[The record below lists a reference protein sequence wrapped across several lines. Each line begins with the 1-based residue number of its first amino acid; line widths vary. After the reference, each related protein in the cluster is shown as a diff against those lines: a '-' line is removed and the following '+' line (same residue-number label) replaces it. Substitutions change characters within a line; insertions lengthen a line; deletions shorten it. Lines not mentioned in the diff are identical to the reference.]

1 MTQFHG
7 QRRPPLRAPP
17 PDLASAVAAITG
29 LDPTP
34 PPVGSGGGQAPGGR
48 GRGRGSGRGRGVAR
62 RGTKRGG
69 AAVAVGERPADGDSE
84 GSPAKKSRLAENST
98 HLAAASA
105 DDTFAPAVCTVP
117 GLPARESD
125 LEDEEDSQVS
135 SIEVELPAR
144 RPPSPVAAARASANN
159 EQEQL
164 IRAEKRLADLEAAM
178 GGGGGVD
185 ALIAD
190 RKPQPAVTRLTHGTL
205 QPISEGHATIE
216 RARERAGEVWGDEAG
231 EVEEGWL
238 LGEGQ
243 EGALRERG
251 DALMLQ
257 DMMLASSSSP
267 SFKVINMCVY
277 FL

>member
-1 MTQFHG
+1 M
-7 QRRPPLRAPP
+7 
-17 PDLASAVAAITG
+17 
-29 LDPTP
+29 
-34 PPVGSGGGQAPGGR
+34 
-48 GRGRGSGRGRGVAR
+48 
-62 RGTKRGG
+62 
-69 AAVAVGERPADGDSE
+69 
-84 GSPAKKSRLAENST
+84 
-98 HLAAASA
+98 
-105 DDTFAPAVCTVP
+105 
-117 GLPARESD
+117 
-125 LEDEEDSQVS
+125 
-135 SIEVELPAR
+135 
-144 RPPSPVAAARASANN
+144 
-159 EQEQL
+159 
-164 IRAEKRLADLEAAM
+164 
-178 GGGGGVD
+178 D